1 MRGLVSRLG
10 GPERLRAILEVF
22 YQRLLGDSLVGFF
35 FAGRDLTK
43 ITAGQHAFLMRAF
56 QENERFDGVHPSR
69 AHVSLPPILRGHFDR
84 RLVVLREVLEA
95 EGVDPADIEAWLKV
109 ERGMRGV
116 VQVGG

>member
-56 QENERFDGVHPSR
+56 QETERFDGVHPSR